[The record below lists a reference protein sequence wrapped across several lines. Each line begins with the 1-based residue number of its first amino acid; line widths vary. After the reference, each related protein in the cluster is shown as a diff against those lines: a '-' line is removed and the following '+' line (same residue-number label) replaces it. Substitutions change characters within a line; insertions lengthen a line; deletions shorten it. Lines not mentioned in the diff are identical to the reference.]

1 MKKNGSTISDAYFLE
16 SKGLLRRAM
25 AVWQMIAS
33 YPDTPLCDR
42 ELARNELTKLN
53 ELLVQKKK
61 DAVIQKKQVSN
72 RKLNVESDR
81 QRVLSYLKQGYTAGQ
96 IEGLTQRSSAF
107 IYKCKKYL

>member
-1 MKKNGSTISDAYFLE
+1 MKKNGSTISDAYYLE

-25 AVWQMIAS
+25 AVWQMISS
-33 YPDTPLCDR
+33 YPDTSLCDR
-42 ELARNELTKLN
+42 ELARNELAKLN
-53 ELLVQKKK
+53 ELIAQKKK
-61 DAVIQKKQVSN
+61 ESVIQKKQSSN

-81 QRVLSYLKQGYTAGQ
+81 QRVLSYFKQGYTAGQ